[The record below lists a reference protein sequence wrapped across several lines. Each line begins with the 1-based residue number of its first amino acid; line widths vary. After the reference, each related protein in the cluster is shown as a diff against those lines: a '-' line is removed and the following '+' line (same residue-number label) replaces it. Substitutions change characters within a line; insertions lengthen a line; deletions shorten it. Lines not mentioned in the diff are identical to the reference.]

1 MKLTVSMAMSILLLA
16 VVVGCAERA
25 PAPPAD
31 PAAAVVIDR
40 ASDDVPPA
48 TAPAAATAALRA
60 NGAIV
65 ADGAISFAG
74 FGAAR
79 FGATVQAVR
88 EAWGHDLDAT
98 PADEPGG
105 CHYLLPQSRPERSGY
120 GVGFMFEGGRF
131 VRVDVDS
138 TDIVAPGGGRIG
150 MSAAEIGGLYQ
161 GPIDRQPHKYVDGG
175 RYLRI
180 TDPAGG
186 DSVLV
191 FETDADGRV
200 AGWRVGVPPQVD
212 YVEGCS

>member
-1 MKLTVSMAMSILLLA
+1 MKLTVPISILLLA
-16 VVVGCAERA
+16 TVVGCAERA

-31 PAAAVVIDR
+31 PAAAAVVSQP
-40 ASDDVPPA
+40 SDEVPPA

-60 NGAIV
+60 NR
-65 ADGAISFAG
+65 AISFAG
-74 FGAAR
+74 FGTAR

-105 CHYLLPQSRPERSGY
+105 CHYLLPRSRPGRSGY
-120 GVGFMFEGGRF
+120 GVGFMIEGERF

-138 TDIVAPGGGRIG
+138 SDIVAPGGGRIG
-150 MSAAEIGGLYQ
+150 MSAAEIEELYQ
-161 GPIDRQPHKYVDGG
+161 GSIDPQPHKYVDGG

-180 TDPAGG
+180 ADPAGG
-186 DSVLV
+186 DGVLLL
-191 FETDADGRV
+191 ETDADGRV
-200 AGWRVGVPPQVD
+200 TEWRVGVPPQVD

>member
-1 MKLTVSMAMSILLLA
+1 MKLTVPMSILLLA
-16 VVVGCAERA
+16 TVVACAERA

-31 PAAAVVIDR
+31 PAAAVVVDR
-40 ASDDVPPA
+40 RSDDVPPA

-60 NGAIV
+60 NRAIGAN
-65 ADGAISFAG
+65 GAISFAG
-74 FGAAR
+74 FGTAR
-79 FGATVQAVR
+79 FGATEQAVR
-88 EAWGHDLDAT
+88 TAWGNGLDAA

-120 GVGFMFEGGRF
+120 GVGFMFEGERF

-150 MSAAEIGGLYQ
+150 MSAAEIGNLYQ
-161 GPIDRQPHKYVDGG
+161 GPIDRQAHKYVEGG

-186 DSVLV
+186 DGVLL
-191 FETDADGRV
+191 FETDAGGRV
-200 AGWRVGVPPQVD
+200 TEWRVGVPPQVD